1 MNDDTDASPGLTLAQ
16 AAALLDLPPSLVARF
31 VTSGIL
37 AASELRPGEI
47 HISLLAL
54 ARFLSAHPWLAAGT
68 TGQAV
73 Q

>member
-1 MNDDTDASPGLTLAQ
+1 MNDDTNAPPGLTLAQ

-31 VTSGIL
+31 ITSGML
-37 AASELRPGEI
+37 AASEIRPGEV
-47 HISLLAL
+47 HITLLAL
-54 ARFLSAHPWLAAGT
+54 ARFLSEHPWLAAGI